1 MLTLQQVAV
10 GPPPLP
16 GGVAAVLRFFF
27 NLPQWFQIAGFI
39 VGVLVAV
46 AVLALLWRSRAPI
59 HQRVEARARTTKLGL
74 VAAAGAV
81 VLLAAGGG
89 AVSMHYVNHNNGFC

>member
-39 VGVLVAV
+39 AGVLVAV
-46 AVLALLWRSRAPI
+46 AVLALLWRRRAAIRQWLVSRP
-59 HQRVEARARTTKLGL
+59 RSTKLGL
-74 VAAAGAV
+74 AALAGVVALA
-81 VLLAAGGG
+81 AAGGG
-89 AVSMHYVNHNNGFC
+89 AVSMHYVNHNNGF

>member
-1 MLTLQQVAV
+1 MVPQQVTV

-39 VGVLVAV
+39 AGVLVAV
-46 AVLALLWRSRAPI
+46 AVLVVLWRNRAAICP
-59 HQRVEARARTTKLGL
+59 GL
-74 VAAAGAV
+74 LTRRGRRPAAVSQSQDISPCQSEHGIGEV
-81 VLLAAGGG
+81 AGG
-89 AVSMHYVNHNNGFC
+89 A